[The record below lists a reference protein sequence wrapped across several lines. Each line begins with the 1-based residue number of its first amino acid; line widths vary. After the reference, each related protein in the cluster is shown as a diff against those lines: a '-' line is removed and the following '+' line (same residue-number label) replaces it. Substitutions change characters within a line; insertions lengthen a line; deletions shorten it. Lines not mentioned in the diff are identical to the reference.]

1 MPDLYPFRAGPIEP
15 IVLPD
20 QIVGIWVNK
29 IYKFYRVPYIEGV
42 PRSDPIENDFAV
54 AALLAALATTA
65 VTQLRLLEMPD
76 KEFGQFRGFVI
87 DDIAASLWQGRSDG
101 RYKLNNRNARLT
113 RFTHMADPDD
123 HTTEFY
129 VHEDDFAFMQVLNPT
144 DYDLTQARV
153 AFYGFRYVL
162 EDAVDEAGRPYKWA
176 PGKTEHHVPPVW
188 TRVPATA
195 HL

>member
-1 MPDLYPFRAGPIEP
+1 MDLYPFRAGLIEP

-20 QIVGIWVNK
+20 QIVGVWVNK
-29 IYKFYRVPYIEGV
+29 VYKFYKVVYIEGT
-42 PRSDPIENDFAV
+42 PHSDPLEMDFGA
-54 AALLAALATTA
+54 LAAAISTA
-65 VTQLRLLEMPD
+65 VTQLALLQMPS

-87 DDIAASLWQGRSDG
+87 DDVAANLWQGRADG
-101 RYKLNNRNARLT
+101 RYKLGNRIARLT
-113 RFTHMADPDD
+113 RWTDLRDPCG

-144 DYDLTQARV
+144 DYALTQTRV

-162 EDAVDEAGRPYKWA
+162 EDTPEYDW
-176 PGKTEHHVPPVW
+176 KTKKLPPAW